1 MLLAWD
7 YSDLKVNIP
16 ILIFDD
22 QIADCILWPMMRI
35 MGMKE
40 WKDIVVDLVD
50 EALVWMNWWMD
61 GRIFIDGWI
70 TMD

>member
-7 YSDLKVNIP
+7 YSDLKVNIL

-22 QIADCILWPMMRI
+22 QIVDCILWPMMRI

-50 EALVWMNWWMD
+50 EAPCVDALMD
-61 GRIFIDGWI
+61 GWAHIYR
-70 TMD
+70 

>member
-1 MLLAWD
+1 MLLARD

-50 EALVWMNWWMD
+50 EALVWMN
-61 GRIFIDGWI
+61 
-70 TMD
+70 